1 MIWHGYVHATSSVAG
16 YPGLSTAE
24 ADYQINVNGRR
35 LIAGQRDG
43 VWDVLLGED
52 DPYISIRRFG
62 DDLEFDL
69 RIDPATFATDVFV
82 EAQLQG
88 MAVARARDIGTGCLP
103 GYADVDAA
111 HTATLRLT
119 LPPARR
125 SRRRAGSS

>member
-1 MIWHGYVHATSSVAG
+1 MTRIAVRGIATRYADLVRDGGPDANG
-16 YPGLSTAE
+16 RPALLRTAE
-24 ADYQINVNGRR
+24 GVANPCRHCLR
-35 LIAGQRDG
+35 L
-43 VWDVLLGED
+43 
-52 DPYISIRRFG
+52 

-69 RIDPATFATDVFV
+69 RIGPATFSTDVFV

-88 MAVARARDIGTGCLP
+88 MAVARARDVGTGCLP